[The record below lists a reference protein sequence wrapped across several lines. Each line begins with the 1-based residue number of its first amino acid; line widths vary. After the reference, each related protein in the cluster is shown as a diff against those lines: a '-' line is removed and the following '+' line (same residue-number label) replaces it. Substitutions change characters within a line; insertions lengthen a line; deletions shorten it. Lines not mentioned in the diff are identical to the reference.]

1 MSDHISYISK
11 SCFSLV
17 RDLRRIRYTLDLNTA
32 KLIAKSLVHS
42 RLDYCNSLFLNLPS
56 SELNR
61 LQLILNMAVR
71 RSRAIAKTPKIHHIT
86 PILKSLH
93 WLKIN
98 ERIHY
103 KILSITYK
111 TLQSQQPSYLHS
123 RLSLQTNNSTRSS
136 SLIILSRPAN
146 SSRLKVTNR
155 SFSHHAPVLWNN
167 LPREMRLPS
176 LTATTISSNKALLSL
191 SSAQFHSRL
200 KTYLFHHSYPP

>member
-1 MSDHISYISK
+1 MFLSVHETRLKVQEREY
-11 SCFSLV
+11 
-17 RDLRRIRYTLDLNTA
+17 RRER
-32 KLIAKSLVHS
+32 
-42 RLDYCNSLFLNLPS
+42 RLYGVYST
-56 SELNR
+56 
-61 LQLILNMAVR
+61 
-71 RSRAIAKTPKIHHIT
+71 RAINKTPKFHHIT

-136 SLIILSRPAN
+136 SIITFSRPAN

-155 SFSHHAPVLWNN
+155 SFS
-167 LPREMRLPS
+167 
-176 LTATTISSNKALLSL
+176 
-191 SSAQFHSRL
+191 
-200 KTYLFHHSYPP
+200 

>member
-1 MSDHISYISK
+1 MPFLTPNQHTY
-11 SCFSLV
+11 LT
-17 RDLRRIRYTLDLNTA
+17 Y
-32 KLIAKSLVHS
+32 LVHS

-61 LQLILNMAVR
+61 LQLILNTAA
-71 RSRAIAKTPKIHHIT
+71 RAITKTPKIHHIT

-111 TLQSQQPSYLHS
+111 TLQSQQSSYLHS
-123 RLSLQTNNSTRSS
+123 RLLLQTNNITRSS
-136 SLIILSRPAN
+136 SRITLSRSAN
-146 SSRLKVTNR
+146 SSRLNETTR

-167 LPREMRLPS
+167 LPR
-176 LTATTISSNKALLSL
+176 
-191 SSAQFHSRL
+191 
-200 KTYLFHHSYPP
+200 